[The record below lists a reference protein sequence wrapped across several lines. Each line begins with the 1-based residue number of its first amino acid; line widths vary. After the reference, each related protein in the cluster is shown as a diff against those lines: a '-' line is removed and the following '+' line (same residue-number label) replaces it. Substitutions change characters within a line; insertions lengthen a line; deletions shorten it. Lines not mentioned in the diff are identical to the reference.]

1 MLTRQAASFFPEDR
15 MVLKRGLFLLAGL
28 SSLALGMIGI
38 VVPLLPTVPFILL
51 AAFCFARSSDSL
63 HHWLMTHPW
72 FSDALNQWQ
81 QQRAIRKGL
90 KRKALFFT
98 ALSFCLSILVVP
110 LIWLKFMLLTMACG
124 LLLFLWKL
132 PEVSED

>member
-1 MLTRQAASFFPEDR
+1 MA
-15 MVLKRGLFLLAGL
+15 LKRGLFLLLGL
-28 SSLALGMIGI
+28 TSLALGMIGI

-51 AAFCFARSSDSL
+51 AAYCFARSSDSL

-72 FSDALNQWQ
+72 FSDALTQWQ

-110 LIWLKFMLLTMACG
+110 SIWLKLMLLTMACG
-124 LLLFLWKL
+124 LLLFLWKI
-132 PEVSED
+132 PEIDED